1 MKFSKL
7 LVMSALW
14 LVGFNA
20 NAADLIERTKP
31 TMADVPEVP
40 VEFQVGETYLL
51 YNVTAEK
58 FFTQGN
64 TWGTRGCVGPK
75 ASAVLIKV
83 AQYKV
88 NDVWDG
94 KTYEFRVEFSLCGKS
109 TGVYKAV
116 EALRAGDTVDLEGF
130 LCWEE
135 GARPH
140 IISVTVK

>member
-58 FFTQGN
+58 FFTTIPTYKCEEN
-64 TWGTRGCVGPK
+64 
-75 ASAVLIKV
+75 SDV
-83 AQYKV
+83 AKPV
-88 NDVWDG
+88 M
-94 KTYEFRVEFSLCGKS
+94 
-109 TGVYKAV
+109 
-116 EALRAGDTVDLEGF
+116 
-130 LCWEE
+130 
-135 GARPH
+135 
-140 IISVTVK
+140 